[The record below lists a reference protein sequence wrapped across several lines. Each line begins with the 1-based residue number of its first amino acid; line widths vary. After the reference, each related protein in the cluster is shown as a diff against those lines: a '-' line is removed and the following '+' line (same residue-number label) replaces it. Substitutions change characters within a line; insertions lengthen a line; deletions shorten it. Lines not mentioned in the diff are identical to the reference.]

1 MKTNNNT
8 AQAQTIQHLW
18 NSGIKKAAEIH
29 RRTNI
34 PRSTI
39 YFNLKKLRNTGSTVH
54 KKRSG
59 RPKKITSE
67 NAKALG
73 QYIRRNPAISSRKLA
88 SKLSLKGVGVS
99 YSTVLRHLANLGYD
113 KKRPIATPMLTRS
126 HKEKRIEWA
135 QNHINDDWNRTVFS
149 DETSFWLFSNTV
161 EYWYRGQRPV
171 RRIPKDRT
179 RINAWGGF
187 CSRGKTSLH
196 CFREN
201 MTGQFYVEII
211 REHIPEI
218 KRMLRSNWRLQQDN
232 DPKHTSRVAKEF
244 LQENVPMVMDW
255 PSNSPDLNPIENLW
269 AIVKRNVQMR
279 QPQNIG
285 DLERFMKEEWSNIP
299 QDIIK
304 NLVRSMKERCKLIIE
319 NNGERIP
326 Y

>member
-1 MKTNNNT
+1 MKSNTN
-8 AQAQTIQHLW
+8 AQAQSILHLW
-18 NSGIKKAAEIH
+18 NIGIRTAAEIQ

-34 PRSTI
+34 AKSTI
-39 YFNLKKLRNTGSTVH
+39 YYNLDKLKKTGSTAH

-59 RPKKITSE
+59 RPKKITSQ
-67 NAKALG
+67 NSITVG
-73 QYIRRNPAISSRKLA
+73 QYIRRNSAISSRKLA
-88 SKLSLKGVGVS
+88 SKLLSKGVNVS
-99 YSTVLRHLANLGYD
+99 YSTVLRHLASLGYD
-113 KKRPIATPMLTRS
+113 KKCALATPMLTRS

-135 QNHINDDWNRTVFS
+135 RRHQNDDWNRTVFT

-161 EYWYRGQRPV
+161 QYWYRGQRPV

-179 RINAWGGF
+179 RVNAWGGF
-187 CSRGKTSLH
+187 CVRGKTSLY

-201 MTGQFYVEII
+201 MTRAVYVEIV
-211 REHIPEI
+211 RDHLPEI
-218 KRMLRSNWRLQQDN
+218 RRMLRGNWRLQQDN

-244 LQENVPMVMDW
+244 LQENVPTVMDW

-269 AIVKRNVQMR
+269 SVLKRNVELR
-279 QPQNIG
+279 QPRNIG
-285 DLERFMKEEWSNIP
+285 ELESFMKEEWSKIP

-304 NLVRSMKERCKLIIE
+304 NLVGSMKERCRLVIE